1 MRFKIKYIFAPLLF
15 LFGLHVYAEYK
26 TTDFTQEEYQMVIKT
41 SGEYT
46 NCLNETAISKVESQS
61 DVRIIADYAMKQCAS
76 ILEMLYQEL
85 VSANYDPKAVRRLV
99 GSTSNRASNKL
110 LSNLMRY
117 RASPNQ

>member
-15 LFGLHVYAEYK
+15 LFSLHVYAEYK

-46 NCLNETAISKVESQS
+46 NCLNETAISQVESQS

-76 ILEMLYQEL
+76 ILEL
-85 VSANYDPKAVRRLV
+85 VSEHSRWLTKHA
-99 GSTSNRASNKL
+99 
-110 LSNLMRY
+110 LSKSSVVVFIYIYWLRGF
-117 RASPNQ
+117 

>member
-46 NCLNETAISKVESQS
+46 NCLNETAISQVESQS

>member
-46 NCLNETAISKVESQS
+46 NCLNETANSQVESQS
-61 DVRIIADYAMKQCAS
+61 DVRIIADYAMNQCAS